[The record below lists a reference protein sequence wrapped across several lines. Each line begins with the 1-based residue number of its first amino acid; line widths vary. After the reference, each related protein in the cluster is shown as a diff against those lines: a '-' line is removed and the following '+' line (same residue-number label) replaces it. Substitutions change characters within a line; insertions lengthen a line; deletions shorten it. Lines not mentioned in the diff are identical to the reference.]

1 MKNANSFC
9 VRVIKIVI
17 SLTTALLLCVYSGMT
32 KRVKV
37 AYTVVHVV
45 CAKKNELIR

>member
-9 VRVIKIVI
+9 VRVIKIAI
-17 SLTTALLLCVYSGMT
+17 SLTTALLLCVYSCMT

-45 CAKKNELIR
+45 CSRNELFR

>member
-1 MKNANSFC
+1 MKNVNSFC

-17 SLTTALLLCVYSGMT
+17 SLTTALLLCVYSGMI

-37 AYTVVHVV
+37 AYTGVHAV
-45 CAKKNELIR
+45 CSRNELVR

>member
-17 SLTTALLLCVYSGMT
+17 SLTVALLLCVYSGMI

-37 AYTVVHVV
+37 AYTVSHVV
-45 CAKKNELIR
+45 CSRNELFR